1 LQPLADLREE
11 YEGKLLDERH
21 LDIDPIVQFQRW
33 FAEVRAAGIQ
43 EANAMTLATV
53 SSDGQP
59 SARIVLLKEVTEKGF
74 VFYTNY
80 RSRKGKELA
89 ANPKAGLVFFWP
101 ELRRQVRITGR
112 VSKTTRSE
120 ALAYFQTRP
129 RGAQIGA
136 WASSQSS
143 AIPDRQLLET
153 RVKHLAEKLAGEDIP
168 LPPSWGGY
176 RLRPDT
182 IEFWHGRPNRLHDRL
197 RYSRTGRRSW
207 TIERLA
213 P

>member
-1 LQPLADLREE
+1 MCSLADLRQE
-11 YEGKLLDERH
+11 YKGTLLDERD
-21 LDIDPIVQFQRW
+21 LDADPIVQFQKW
-33 FAEVRAAGIQ
+33 FAEVRAAGLQ

-59 SARIVLLKEVTEKGF
+59 SARIVLLKEVTADGF

-80 RSRKGKELA
+80 LSRKGKELA

-101 ELRRQVRITGR
+101 ELNRQVRITGR
-112 VSKTTRSE
+112 VTKTTRAE
-120 ALAYFQTRP
+120 ALAYFHTRP

-153 RVKHLAEKLAGEDIP
+153 RVKDLEEKFAGADIP

-197 RYSRTGRRSW
+197 RYSRTGRRGW